1 MIKKTKFFIFIT
13 LSILIVSVT
22 TTQASTRSEIQCLV
36 KKYNLSDVKIAIA
49 TQRTMNGNKLYSYA
63 QNRAMKPASNN
74 KVFTI
79 VAALFAIPNDFR
91 FTTSIMYPSD
101 RVKNHTLYGDM
112 YIKFTGNPALTGNQ
126 LATLIK
132 KKN

>member
-1 MIKKTKFFIFIT
+1 MKRKTKFFT
-13 LSILIVSVT
+13 ALSILIISIT
-22 TTQASTRSEIQCLV
+22 TSQASTRSEVQYLV
-36 KKYNLSDVKIAIA
+36 KKYNLSDAKIAIA
-49 TQRTMNGNKLYSYA
+49 TQRTINGNQLYAYA

-79 VAALFAIPNDFR
+79 VAALFAIPSDFR

-101 RVKNHTLYGDM
+101 RVKDHTLYGDL
-112 YIKFTGNPALTGNQ
+112 YIKFTGNPALTGSE

-132 KKN
+132 K